1 MNYKIFAILLCS
13 LFLFSCKKDK
23 VSWTLTIS
31 NLKSKTL
38 YIHESTYGGEYFHT
52 ITVGA
57 NDTVSQ
63 KSMIVNVPYKF
74 LAIDVDGDTIESF
87 SAKGKYN
94 KEILWTIE

>member
-1 MNYKIFAILLCS
+1 MKIKIFLLLSFCFS
-13 LFLFSCKKDK
+13 LFSCKKDK
-23 VSWTLTIS
+23 VNWTLTIA
-31 NLKSKTL
+31 NLKSKTM

-94 KEILWTIE
+94 KVIFWTIE